1 MKAWIN
7 GLGWLTPA
15 GPGQGRQCQA
25 QSHQGQQSLDQPL
38 QRGEL
43 EVPTRKQVFAQV
55 DRRFGRLDDFS
66 RVGLAALAFCLR
78 DGHAEEWQEKRPLGI
93 VAASRY
99 GCLQTDLAYLET
111 MLPEGGRLASPNLFA
126 YTLPNC
132 FLGEAALRF
141 GLTGNSMI
149 INRSDPGRLESVR
162 VGLEELAWS
171 DQCGVLAGIA
181 DLMPPPELAAGD
193 DLPGS
198 LFLLLERQERSG
210 FSSYGVI
217 EEKNGQLY
225 FEGGLVCTLQ
235 ELVTACLNRDNPQ

>member
-7 GLGWLTPA
+7 GIGWVTPA
-15 GPGQGRQCQA
+15 GCGQGRN
-25 QSHQGQQSLDQPL
+25 GQLQPL
-38 QRGEL
+38 QAGEL
-43 EVPTRKQVFAQV
+43 QIPQRKQIFAQI

-66 RVGLAALAFCLR
+66 RVGLAAVAFTLR
-78 DGHAEEWQEKRPLGI
+78 DASAETWEQKRPVGI

-99 GCLQTDLAYLET
+99 GCLQTDREYHQTLV
-111 MLPEGGRLASPNLFA
+111 PQQGKLASPNLFA

-149 INRSDPGRLESVR
+149 INRHDSTRLAPIK

-171 DQCGVLAGIA
+171 EQTGLLAGII
-181 DLMPPPELAAGD
+181 DLAPPPELAKED

-198 LFLLLERQERSG
+198 LFMLLGREPGLKVEPYGLLEQDG
-210 FSSYGVI
+210 KQLLF
-217 EEKNGQLY
+217 NGA
-225 FEGGLVCTLQ
+225 VVPDLQ
-235 ELVTACLNRDNPQ
+235 NLIKSCLMIQK